1 MFGSNDQWIG
11 LGVFFDSFDNDNKH
25 NNPYIMAMTNDG
37 TKLFDHQNDGATQQ
51 LAGCLRDFRLVFQ
64 IFFLDDT
71 VGTRKKYNSVSFF
84 SIQQLAIKRFVLLFI
99 PMVVQYL
106 SIRGAILYVFSKN
119 HLPPPP
125 PLFENYF
132 FPPTYF

>member
-51 LAGCLRDFRLVFQ
+51 LAGCLRDFRLVYSTMIRWVPENKTILVVFLIQ
-64 IFFLDDT
+64 QFVFCFSLKIIPPSILKMIFFLPT
-71 VGTRKKYNSVSFF
+71 FF
-84 SIQQLAIKRFVLLFI
+84 KVCSSELLKINDFT
-99 PMVVQYL
+99 
-106 SIRGAILYVFSKN
+106 GK
-119 HLPPPP
+119 HD
-125 PLFENYF
+125 F
-132 FPPTYF
+132 FGLN